1 MEIIIFNFCNLNKN
15 IEKEIIKR
23 GINEKNEMENL

>member
-1 MEIIIFNFCNLNKN
+1 MIYFSHTH

-23 GINEKNEMENL
+23 IGGRDEEEGEKSTLT

>member
-1 MEIIIFNFCNLNKN
+1 MGCA

-23 GINEKNEMENL
+23 FCY